1 MLTEFLSSLQHSLL
15 SGYMNVFEARFLVE
29 FASYLITK
37 GYKRE
42 EITILTPYTLQARLI
57 RKVSTF
63 EITSRVTYD
72 VPSVN
77 KVLRAPIFLHLRN
90 FETERYTQ
98 EKHQIKSFDLKEIYE
113 FDFSFFAVSRFV
125 PKLRKFK
132 KIGARNT

>member
-1 MLTEFLSSLQHSLL
+1 M
-15 SGYMNVFEARFLVE
+15 
-29 FASYLITK
+29 
-37 GYKRE
+37 
-42 EITILTPYTLQARLI
+42 I
-57 RKVSTF
+57 RHA
-63 EITSRVTYD
+63 

-77 KVLRAPIFLHLRN
+77 KVLRAPIFSHLRN

-113 FDFSFFAVSRFV
+113 FDCSFFVVSRFV